1 MLQSSNQSYDS
12 VVKENNDL
20 KKYVK
25 NIKQRYQKYQKQQQ
39 HKYFDKERE
48 YFKQKQPKNIKKL
61 CTRKRV
67 TVNLKQRRVSM
78 RLERRRYCRKKKQ

>member
-48 YFKQKQPKNIKKL
+48 YFKQKQPKNIQKL

-67 TVNLKQRRVSM
+67 TVNLK
-78 RLERRRYCRKKKQ
+78 

>member
-12 VVKENNDL
+12 AVKENNDL

-67 TVNLKQRRVSM
+67 TVNLK
-78 RLERRRYCRKKKQ
+78 